1 MKIFTAPQHT
11 RSILPPIHPTKSIAA
26 LRGRPGAGTAWDL
39 FSAFWGM
46 MAYYVS
52 GMVYFYGISNYVI
65 HMPISWKLVVIN
77 CFLITVVE
85 DFLLCVMAAFLAKRI
100 RALAGDMFQN

>member
-1 MKIFTAPQHT
+1 
-11 RSILPPIHPTKSIAA
+11 
-26 LRGRPGAGTAWDL
+26 
-39 FSAFWGM
+39 M

-85 DFLLCVMAAFLAKRI
+85 DFLLCVMAAFLAKGSGRWQEICSRI
-100 RALAGDMFQN
+100 RNWFQLKCYIINAGVKQLERI

>member
-1 MKIFTAPQHT
+1 
-11 RSILPPIHPTKSIAA
+11 
-26 LRGRPGAGTAWDL
+26 
-39 FSAFWGM
+39 M

-100 RALAGDMFQN
+100 PGAGRRYVPELETGFSSNVTL

>member
-1 MKIFTAPQHT
+1 MYL
-11 RSILPPIHPTKSIAA
+11 LPGSQESCPPFAREQV
-26 LRGRPGAGTAWDL
+26 LPGICSVL
-39 FSAFWGM
+39 LGM

>member
-1 MKIFTAPQHT
+1 MKSKHDVWAQQSRRRFLADTALGAAGLGLGAAGMESAQAQ
-11 RSILPPIHPTKSIAA
+11 TK
-26 LRGRPGAGTAWDL
+26 
-39 FSAFWGM
+39 WGM

>member
-1 MKIFTAPQHT
+1 MVQEIEEVTGAVIKITSE
-11 RSILPPIHPTKSIAA
+11 R
-26 LRGRPGAGTAWDL
+26 
-39 FSAFWGM
+39 
-46 MAYYVS
+46 
-52 GMVYFYGISNYVI
+52 I